1 MSLAMEYA
9 ELQAQM
15 DAAYDGRTLRRAADA
30 VLSEIPEGEPV
41 TFIATSITGAGL
53 AAACAALHEGPAMW
67 VLTNLLAPAELP
79 THSRNVVVEM
89 VDGGDG
95 WRQAL
100 ARRLGRHSVIVPEI
114 VEETLA
120 LA

>member
-1 MSLAMEYA
+1 MSLASEYA
-9 ELQAQM
+9 DLQAQM
-15 DAAYDGRTLRRAADA
+15 EAAYDGLTLRRAADL
-30 VLSEIPEGEPV
+30 VLGNAPEGEPI

-53 AAACAALHEGPAMW
+53 AAACAALHDGPASW
-67 VLTNLLAPAELP
+67 VLINLLGPVELP
-79 THSRNVVVEM
+79 RDSHNVVVEL
-89 VDGGDG
+89 VDGGVG